1 MNRTRILLLSAI
13 LAWIGW
19 DSFYIVDEGTLAIVT
34 RFGEYQVSRLAPGP
48 YVKTPLADTVVRM
61 QRRILVSNTPQAEYL
76 TLDKKK
82 LVADPIA
89 RWRILD
95 PIKYYKTLTDESR
108 AKARI
113 DDIVNSE
120 LRSEIAS
127 HDFGEIIG
135 NRRQPLMD
143 NVAQRARTKVADFGI
158 ELVDV
163 QIKRAD
169 LPNEVQESV
178 FLRMRAERDRIAKRY
193 RSEGEEEAQKIRAE
207 TDKERAILLAKA
219 YEKAQSMF
227 GEGDAQSVA
236 VYANAYGKDAD
247 FYALVRSLEAYETSL
262 DPKTHLVLSTNSEL
276 LRYMDSP
283 K

>member
-1 MNRTRILLLSAI
+1 
-13 LAWIGW
+13 
-19 DSFYIVDEGTLAIVT
+19 
-34 RFGEYQVSRLAPGP
+34 
-48 YVKTPLADTVVRM
+48 
-61 QRRILVSNTPQAEYL
+61 YL

-89 RWRILD
+89 RWRIVD
-95 PIKYYKTLTDESR
+95 PIIYYRKMGDESR

-127 HDFGEIIG
+127 HDFGDIIG

-143 NVAQRARTKVADFGI
+143 NVAQRAREKVADFGI

-219 YEKAQSMF
+219 YEKAQVLN
-227 GEGDAQSVA
+227 GEGDAQSIA
-236 VYANAYGKDAD
+236 VYASAYGKDAD
-247 FYALVRSLEAYETSL
+247 FYALVRS
-262 DPKTHLVLSTNSEL
+262 
-276 LRYMDSP
+276 
-283 K
+283 

>member
-1 MNRTRILLLSAI
+1 MTRTRIWMLSAI

-48 YVKTPLADTVVRM
+48 YLKTPLADTVVRM

-127 HDFGEIIG
+127 HDFGDIIG

-236 VYANAYGKDAD
+236 VYASAYGKDAD